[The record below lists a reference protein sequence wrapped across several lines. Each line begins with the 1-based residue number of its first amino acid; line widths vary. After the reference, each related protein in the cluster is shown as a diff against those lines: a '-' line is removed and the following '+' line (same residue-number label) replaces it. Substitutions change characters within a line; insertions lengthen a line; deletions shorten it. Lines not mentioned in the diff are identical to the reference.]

1 MRRRLTAATA
11 QAIRI
16 GILSRRVP
24 FTVTSYPEGG
34 WSTVIDSARWEAD
47 TEAYRRMSGLRAA
60 LAARARQR
68 TKRFAAIVRCQ
79 SAPRSPGMW

>member
-1 MRRRLTAATA
+1 MRRSLTAATA

-16 GILSRRVP
+16 GILSQRVP
-24 FTVTSYPEGG
+24 LAVTSYPEGG

-47 TEAYRRMSGLRAA
+47 TEAYRRMSGRRAA

-68 TKRFAAIVRCQ
+68 TKRFAAVVRRQ
-79 SAPRSPGMW
+79 SAPTSPGMW

>member
-1 MRRRLTAATA
+1 MRRSLTTATA
-11 QAIRI
+11 RAIRI

-47 TEAYRRMSGLRAA
+47 TEAYLQMSGRRAA
-60 LAARARQR
+60 LAARARAR
-68 TKRFAAIVRCQ
+68 TKRFTAVVRRQ
-79 SAPRSPGMW
+79 TATASPGMW

>member
-1 MRRRLTAATA
+1 MRRRLTATTA
-11 QAIRI
+11 RIIRI

-34 WSTVIDSARWEAD
+34 WSTVIDSVRWEAD
-47 TEAYRRMSGLRAA
+47 ADAYWQLSGRRAA

-68 TKRFAAIVRCQ
+68 TKRFAATVGRQ
-79 SAPRSPGMW
+79 NAPVSPGMW

>member
-24 FTVTSYPEGG
+24 FTVTSYLESG

-47 TEAYRRMSGLRAA
+47 TEAYRRMSGRRAA

-68 TKRFAAIVRCQ
+68 TKRFAAVLRRQ
-79 SAPRSPGMW
+79 SAATSPGMW